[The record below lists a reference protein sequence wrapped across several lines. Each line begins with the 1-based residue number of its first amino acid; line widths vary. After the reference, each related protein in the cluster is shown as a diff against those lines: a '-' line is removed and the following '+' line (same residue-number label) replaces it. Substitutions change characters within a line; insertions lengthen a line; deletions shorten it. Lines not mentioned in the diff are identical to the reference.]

1 MNEINNNTY
10 HNHRVGE
17 PKDFWKKIDPNDTM
31 SEYTKLINLI
41 DEFDKK
47 FMELG
52 NYNFTEESEVMRMKS
67 YMPSYQDNK
76 LKLDSLKKKMKQL
89 IDNTDFSN
97 LDSVIKEAKF
107 ILRNIEKVENL
118 DKQRIEDHN
127 NFAKSKE
134 DLKKLASDLRRQLQ
148 KFKLLKKDG
157 LVWNDEI
164 FNEIKNNSV
173 FKELQGLVASD
184 FSARVKLIENNYELV
199 EKLGNSFL
207 EKYDRRVKN
216 PFFKQDI
223 YNLEFLKKTTPLIDY
238 NSDSFGEVYELI
250 EKDRWYYMA
259 DICTMYEFKVLKGLF
274 DLEIINS
281 KYNHDK
287 ILEAQEETID
297 FPCGLLPENDL
308 DAEDFLWSIEIESQ
322 KFNNIDVNGNK
333 CETVPVS
340 FTDYVREKFP
350 KYAEK
355 YDRKVASAK
364 NKHKIKSKK

>member
-10 HNHRVGE
+10 YRVGE
-17 PKDFWKKIDPNDTM
+17 PKGFWKKIDPNDTM
-31 SEYTKLINLI
+31 SEYTKLVNLI
-41 DEFDKK
+41 DQFDKK

-52 NYNFTEESEVMRMKS
+52 GYNFTEESGVMSMKS
-67 YMPSYQDNK
+67 YMPSYQDNL
-76 LKLDSLKKKMKQL
+76 LKLYSLKEKMKYL
-89 IDNTDFSN
+89 IDDTDFSN
-97 LDSVIKEAKF
+97 LESMIKEAKF
-107 ILRNIEKVENL
+107 ILRDIEKFENL
-118 DKQRIEDHN
+118 DKQRIEDHY

-157 LVWNDEI
+157 LFWNDEI

-173 FKELQGLVASD
+173 FKELQNLLASD

-238 NSDSFGEVYELI
+238 NSDNFGEVYELL
-250 EKDRWYYMA
+250 EKERWYYMS
-259 DICTMYEFKVLKGLF
+259 DICTMYEFKVLKKLF

-281 KYNHDK
+281 KYNSDK
-287 ILEAQEETID
+287 ILEVQEETID
-297 FPCGLLPENDL
+297 FPCGLLLENDL

-322 KFNNIDVNGNK
+322 NFNNIDVNGNK
-333 CETVPVS
+333 CETVPVLFS
-340 FTDYVREKFP
+340 DYVREKFP

-355 YDRKVASAK
+355 YDRKVAIAK